1 MKEKENNFV
10 PIEEA
15 KNLMDNAQISI
26 AKGKL
31 MTQIVIENDYIRS
44 VLTLCHC
51 QISFF
56 DSGIEI
62 ETYIKSKLNQESSI

>member
-1 MKEKENNFV
+1 
-10 PIEEA
+10 
-15 KNLMDNAQISI
+15 MDNAQISL

-31 MTQIVIENDYIRS
+31 VTQIMIENDYIRS

-62 ETYIKSKLNQESSI
+62 ETYIKSKLNKEGFI